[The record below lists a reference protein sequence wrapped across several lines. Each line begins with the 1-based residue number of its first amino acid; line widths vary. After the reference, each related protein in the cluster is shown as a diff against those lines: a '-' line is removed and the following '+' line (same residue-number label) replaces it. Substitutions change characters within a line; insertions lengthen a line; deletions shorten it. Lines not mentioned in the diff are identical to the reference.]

1 MLKVGASQASL
12 VGIVKDEG
20 SVAKEGAD
28 ALLGRRVEVEVLGL
42 EGIAGDLAILAA
54 EVSGL
59 ARLGSLGVARRL
71 LAASGRVEMG
81 QSLGAVATVDGIDVK
96 VVS

>member
-1 MLKVGASQASL
+1 MLKVGAGQASL
-12 VGIVKDEG
+12 VGVVKDKG
-20 SVAKEGAD
+20 SVADEGAD
-28 ALLGRRVEVEVLGL
+28 ALLGGRVEVEVLGL

-59 ARLGSLGVARRL
+59 ARLGSLGVANGV
-71 LAASGRVEMG
+71 LAASRRVEMG
-81 QSLGAVATVDGIDVK
+81 QSLGAVATLCGIDVD